1 MSNIELNMV
10 ELPNYKGAVIIGLFL
25 SHGGLSYASDNNNYP
40 RLGFEQAFSKFFYV
54 WLVYRVFSHYCYSF
68 PRFRTRNYIQTSS
81 VTFSTRSLPCLV
93 EVFNA
98 FYKDG
103 EKVVP

>member
-1 MSNIELNMV
+1 
-10 ELPNYKGAVIIGLFL
+10 
-25 SHGGLSYASDNNNYP
+25 
-40 RLGFEQAFSKFFYV
+40 
-54 WLVYRVFSHYCYSF
+54 VFSHYCYSF
-68 PRFRTRNYIQTSS
+68 PRFKPRTRNYIQTSS

-103 EKVVP
+103 EKLIP